1 MAPVHEKHPRLSK
14 HKVTW
19 TLDSEKGNESA
30 LGAEGKQG
38 QRATAG
44 ACRPKA
50 AGARLGR
57 PWGAALPRGSSTWR
71 QPPTVTLVTI
81 LITFSHSGV
90 RTTFSR

>member
-38 QRATAG
+38 QRATARENVRAQG
-44 ACRPKA
+44 CRRPAGTSLGSGPASGVIHMA
-50 AGARLGR
+50 AAAHGR
-57 PWGAALPRGSSTWR
+57 PRHD
-71 QPPTVTLVTI
+71 
-81 LITFSHSGV
+81 SHHL
-90 RTTFSR
+90 